1 MGSSKKCEKSW
12 KIYSVSKKWTLTME
26 KCLKSD
32 VYQKKKKNYVLR
44 KVKILIEL
52 QGSLQNYE
60 KLKMLNDWYS
70 PLFIE

>member
-1 MGSSKKCEKSW
+1 MDKS
-12 KIYSVSKKWTLTME
+12 
-26 KCLKSD
+26 LKSD